1 MGVLKTLLEE
11 IGGDDNLEKVRK
23 LCDQIAEEESKN
35 IEHHQILPKGP
46 NLFLVLE
53 VPGRIKEEIAF
64 LALER
69 ESEDV
74 WLSVLFTT
82 TKKAFTFREKN
93 PPSIKRTRVWEIN
106 DHRPEAILTEY
117 AKRYKFLRGE

>member
-1 MGVLKTLLEE
+1 MGVLKDLLKE
-11 IGGDDNLEKVRK
+11 IEGDDNLEKVRRI
-23 LCDQIAEEESKN
+23 CDQIAEEEKKN
-35 IEHHQILPKGP
+35 IHHEATLPVGP

-53 VPGRIKEEIAF
+53 VPGRIKEEIAY

-74 WLSVLFTT
+74 WLAVLFTT
-82 TKKAFTFREKN
+82 TIKEYAAREN
-93 PPSIKRTRVWEIN
+93 TTPSTKRNRVWQIN
-106 DHRPEAILTEY
+106 DSRPEKILTEY

>member
-1 MGVLKTLLEE
+1 MGVLRDLLKELK
-11 IGGDDNLEKVRK
+11 GDTNLEKMRQM
-23 LCDQIAEEESKN
+23 CDRIANEEREN
-35 IEHHQILPKGP
+35 IKHVHILPKGP
-46 NLFLVLE
+46 NLFVVLE
-53 VPGRIKEEIAF
+53 VPGRIKEEIAY

-82 TKKAFTFREKN
+82 TVKEFTFRDRT
-93 PPSIKRTRVWEIN
+93 PPSIKRQRVWEIN
-106 DHRPEAILTEY
+106 DSRPEAILTEY